1 MRTAV
6 SKGFTLVEV
15 LVALAVV
22 AIAMAALI
30 KVAGENASNAGY
42 LRDRTVAQW
51 VAADKATELQVSGA
65 WPAVGRSNG
74 TVMQAGR
81 EWRWE
86 VDVSDTPEASL
97 RRLEI
102 TVRLAERRD
111 AAPLALFTA
120 FLGRPDEPTTL

>member
-1 MRTAV
+1 MPRLAQ
-6 SKGFTLVEV
+6 KGFTLLEV

-22 AIAMAALI
+22 ATSMAALI
-30 KVAGENASNAGY
+30 KVAGENVSNAAY

-51 VAADKATELQVSGA
+51 VAADKATELQVTGA

-86 VDVSDTPEASL
+86 VDVSDTPEASV

-102 TVRLAERRD
+102 SVRLAENRD
-111 AAPLALFTA
+111 AAPLALFTS
-120 FLGRPDEPTTL
+120 FLGRPDEPAAL